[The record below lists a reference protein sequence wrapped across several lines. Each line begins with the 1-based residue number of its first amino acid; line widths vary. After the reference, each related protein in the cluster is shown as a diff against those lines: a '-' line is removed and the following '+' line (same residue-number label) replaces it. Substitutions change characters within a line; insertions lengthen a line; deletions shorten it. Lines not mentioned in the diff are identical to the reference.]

1 MKVRVAWVSK
11 HPILPIQLQVLKQ
24 KLGSDIQIFYYTQP
38 FVDVQELYATLKQ
51 ADIQYA
57 VVVLPLSMIAR
68 LSEFH
73 DITWLYSEMQKVH
86 DNCPGLTCELFNSE
100 TDTIL
105 PTRSNHGI
113 FYRHLRFSTFK
124 KIKGVQ
130 LLLESF

>member
-11 HPILPIQLQVLKQ
+11 HPILPVQLKVLKQ
-24 KLGSDIQIFYYTQP
+24 KLGQNIQVLYYTQP
-38 FVDVQELYATLKQ
+38 FVDVQELYSTLKQ

-57 VVVLPLSMIAR
+57 VVVLPLSMIAK
-68 LSEFH
+68 LAEYN
-73 DITWLYSEMQKVH
+73 DITWLWSEMQKVH
-86 DNCPGLTCELFNSE
+86 DNCPGLSCELFNPE

-105 PTRSNHGI
+105 STRGNHGM
-113 FYRHLRFSTFK
+113 FYRHLRFSTFR